1 MKEVFFPYRRIRSK
15 TFGDVLIPVVKISLI
30 GRREVGV
37 DALVDSGAV
46 ISIFP
51 RSLCDLLGLVFE
63 DGKRASVRT
72 ATGEEIPIRVHRVKM
87 TIEDSNFNI
96 RAAFCERENIPY
108 VLGRLDIVGKIG
120 IKFEKDGT
128 TFLIEQ

>member
-1 MKEVFFPYRRIRSK
+1 LKEVFFPYRRIRSK